1 MIKLNKEEIREIAL
15 NRFHDKFHESIYDVW
30 TDALEAWLG
39 KNGYKIVSVR
49 DWAKIE
55 ARRIMEES
63 KILDADGEATVDAKV
78 ESEDSKN

>member
-39 KNGYKIVSVR
+39 KNGYTIVSVR
-49 DWAKIE
+49 DWAKME

-63 KILDADGEATVDAKV
+63 KTLDADGEATVDAKV

>member
-1 MIKLNKEEIREIAL
+1 MIKLDKDRIREIAL
-15 NRFHDKFHESIYDVW
+15 MRFHDKYHESIYDCW

-39 KNGYKIVSVR
+39 EQGYTIVSVR
-49 DWAKIE
+49 DWAKME